1 MLAPD
6 EWTYLFSSMHIP
18 SGKLTKNYGKSP
30 FLMGKSTIFM
40 AIFNSYVKLPEGNQ
54 FQPASQEHNPTPAPK
69 LSSMRGK
76 TVPAVDPP
84 WKRCRNIAHPVFMD
98 MVGIYGWYIP
108 QEHLE
113 QISYIWMCKQMST
126 TRKVECDINSSDY
139 P

>member
-1 MLAPD
+1 MV
-6 EWTYLFSSMHIP
+6 
-18 SGKLTKNYGKSP
+18 
-30 FLMGKSTIFM
+30 IFH
-40 AIFNSYVKLPEGNQ
+40 SYASLPEGNQ

-113 QISYIWMCKQMST
+113 QI
-126 TRKVECDINSSDY
+126 
-139 P
+139 